1 MKLSILPIILI
12 ITLFFGCKS
21 APIPVIE
28 EEEPPE
34 SNELTEDEIAI
45 INKTIDQVISI
56 ITRELKNS
64 KDDMQ
69 ILIYDE
75 FYIHR
80 AKSADSYEADL
91 ANSEKYLRDMSF
103 DNEILQSFV
112 KRNIKK
118 RTIDRNVEFN
128 ANFFWIGGK
137 PKKNYFKLLFS
148 NIGFNKSNEKALI
161 HVYVDLPGW
170 VFTEFV
176 YLEKTD
182 DNWKYVSSRLY

>member
-1 MKLSILPIILI
+1 MKLSILPLILAVS
-12 ITLFFGCKS
+12 LFFSCKS
-21 APIPVIE
+21 APLPLV

-34 SNELTEDEIAI
+34 SNVLTEDEIKI
-45 INKTIDQVISI
+45 INETIEHVTKI
-56 ITRELKNS
+56 ITRELRNT

-69 ILIYDE
+69 MLIYDE
-75 FYIHR
+75 FYVHR
-80 AKSADSYEADL
+80 IKSSDSYEADL
-91 ANSEKYLRDMSF
+91 AVSETYLKEQSIDS
-103 DNEILQSFV
+103 DILLSFV
-112 KRNIKK
+112 KRNTKK

-148 NIGFNKSNEKALI
+148 NIGFSNNGTKAII

-176 YLEKTD
+176 YLGKTD
-182 DNWKYVSSRLY
+182 EDWKYISSRLY